1 MGIRAFHFAGDL
13 RRELCARNAAFAE
26 SNRLNHVPSYGE
38 VPVTVYA
45 PEADGHR
52 HGNFYAASYRAI
64 LKRKEWA
71 RRLEKVHS
79 QARSSLPKAT
89 RRWRE
94 LDACTSSDALLMN
107 VFCCPGVTMSKTIAG
122 ILGTDSSDE
131 PEFGYRARVSLKPRV
146 SGNGGSRGSGRV
158 SSQRFDR
165 TEVDMR
171 LGRLLVESKLTE
183 SDFQTAPAS
192 LVEDYRDVEEVFDM
206 ASLPRLGERYVSY
219 QLIRNVLAAYSGDS
233 SFCVMLDARRPDL
246 LESWHTI
253 MRCVRLAE
261 LRTRCKVL
269 TWQELSGALP
279 RGLRKFLEIKYG
291 IVPPGSGAVSSL
303 LAEAMP

>member
-1 MGIRAFHFAGDL
+1 MSMKASHFAGEL
-13 RRELCARNAAFAE
+13 RRELCARNAVFAE
-26 SNRLNHVPSYGE
+26 SNGFNHVPSYGE

-45 PEADGHR
+45 PEVCGRR
-52 HGNFYAASYRAI
+52 HGNFYPASYRTI

-79 QARSSLPKAT
+79 QARSSLSQAA

-94 LDACTSSDALLMN
+94 LDSCTSSDALLMN
-107 VFCCPGVTMSKTIAG
+107 VFCSGVSNTKLIAG
-122 ILGTDSSDE
+122 MLGTDGSDM
-131 PEFGYRARVSLKPRV
+131 PEFGYRARVPLKPRL
-146 SGNGGSRGSGRV
+146 SGKGVKPNLNKGPA
-158 SSQRFDR
+158 QRFDR

-183 SDFQTAPAS
+183 SDFQTAPPS
-192 LVEDYRDVEEVFDM
+192 LVENYRDVEEVFDM

-219 QLIRNVLAAYSGDS
+219 QLIRNVLAAYSRDS

-279 RGLRKFLEIKYG
+279 PGLRKFLEVKYG
-291 IVPPGSGAVSSL
+291 ITRPWH
-303 LAEAMP
+303 